1 MKKIYTLAAAALLG
15 CTMASAQNVSA
26 LKIQN
31 NFYFKTCAVLPEG
44 THPIVT
50 PTVQE
55 DGTTKDVVTCPEED
69 KIKDVTNKVGGAYL
83 DADYPTF
90 PISGTVAGGTNYHVL
105 EQDYTDPET
114 GVSFKAGTYSC
125 MNSNSELKFKDDYN
139 KQGLSNIKQVIF
151 YLASAGQ
158 LQYYAR
164 QYEGNDY
171 ENYVNFEGD
180 PTNRKLKAYE
190 APGMTTPIE
199 GVAQWYEMHFAKP
212 LKVVVDLTNA
222 QGTDDEMTN
231 ANLQI
236 NKNGENQEVAKS
248 LLQFYEQAKD
258 GDGKI
263 VQGTNL
269 IEWNADRKFVFAF
282 KKKAYVM
289 GMAVICGTEGA
300 TYKSIDLSEDA
311 PQWTDGTTGIT
322 EVIKNVINPSN
333 RIYSIDGKFVGT
345 DAAVLSNGI
354 YVQNGK
360 KFVK

>member
-1 MKKIYTLAAAALLG
+1 MKKIYTLAAAALFS
-15 CTMASAQNVSA
+15 CTLANAQTA
-26 LKIQN
+26 YKLQN

-44 THPIVT
+44 THPIVE
-50 PTVQE
+50 TV
-55 DGTTKDVVTCPEED
+55 DGAEKVTCPEQD
-69 KIKDVTNKVGGAYL
+69 KITGIADKVAGAFL
-83 DADYPTF
+83 DADLTAF
-90 PISGTVAGGTNYHVL
+90 PLSGGTAAGTNYHVL

-125 MNSNSELKFKDDYN
+125 LNSNTEIKLKDAYN
-139 KQGLSNIKQVIF
+139 EQGLSNIKQVIF

-158 LQYYAR
+158 MQFYAR
-164 QYEGNDY
+164 EYDGDKKDAEY
-171 ENYVNFEGD
+171 FNYEGD

-190 APGMTTPIE
+190 APGLTTPIE
-199 GVAQWYEMHFAKP
+199 GAAQWYEMHFTKP
-212 LKVVVDLTNA
+212 LKVVIDLTNA

-263 VQGTNL
+263 IQGTNL
-269 IEWNADRKFVFAF
+269 IPWTADSKFAFNF

-289 GMAVICGTEGA
+289 GFAVVCGTDGA

-345 DAAVLSNGI
+345 DVTVLSNGI

>member
-1 MKKIYTLAAAALLG
+1 MKKIYALAAATLFCYTLAN
-15 CTMASAQNVSA
+15 AQTA
-26 LKIQN
+26 FKLQN

-44 THPIVT
+44 THPVVE
-50 PTVQE
+50 TV
-55 DGTTKDVVTCPEED
+55 DGKDVVKCADENKITGIADKVASAFLDED
-69 KIKDVTNKVGGAYL
+69 FTA
-83 DADYPTF
+83 F
-90 PISGTVAGGTNYHVL
+90 PISGGTAAGTNYHVL

-125 MNSNSELKFKDDYN
+125 LNSNTEIKLKDDYN
-139 KQGLSNIKQVIF
+139 KQGLSNVKQIIF

-158 LQYYAR
+158 MQFYAR
-164 QYEGNDY
+164 EYEGDKTEGDY
-171 ENYVNFEGD
+171 FNFEGD

-190 APGMTTPIE
+190 APGLTTPIE
-199 GVAQWYEMHFAKP
+199 GAAQWYEMHFAKP
-212 LKVVVDLTNA
+212 LKVIIDLTNA

-231 ANLQI
+231 PNLQI

-258 GDGKI
+258 ADGKI
-263 VQGTNL
+263 IASDKL
-269 IEWNADRKFVFAF
+269 IPWTADNKFVFNF

-289 GMAVICGTEGA
+289 GFAVVCATDDA

-345 DAAVLSNGI
+345 DASVLSNGI